1 MSEESNKVIYEQP
14 LSERVR
20 SFRRLEHLFT
30 RAHSQLDIGD
40 LWATRATLE
49 ALNDIMSL
57 MGRFDVKKELI
68 KELERHATTLGA
80 LAKNPN
86 VDSARLEDVV
96 AQVKTYLGNL
106 RTREHAPGLELRH
119 NEFLS
124 AVRQRM
130 SIPAGTCDFD
140 IPSLHYWLRRA
151 PEERNKDLV
160 RWLSAFEI
168 VHGAIDLCLMLIRES
183 AFATHETA
191 TAGFFQ
197 QSLDSANPTQMIRVA
212 LNPEV
217 DCFPEISA
225 GKHRFTVRFMRLD
238 EIDTRPTQT
247 NADVEFDL
255 IRCVI

>member
-1 MSEESNKVIYEQP
+1 MSEQNHQVIYEQP

-20 SFRRLEHLFT
+20 AFRRLEHLFT
-30 RAHSQLDIGD
+30 RAHSHLSNGD

-49 ALNDIMSL
+49 ALNDIMAL
-57 MGRFDVKKELI
+57 MGRSDVKKELI
-68 KELERHATTLGA
+68 KELERHSTTLGA

-96 AQVKTYLGNL
+96 AQVKTYLSKL

-151 PEERNKDLV
+151 PEQRHKDLE
-160 RWLSAFEI
+160 RWLSAFDI
-168 VHGAIDLCLMLIRES
+168 VHGAIDLCLLLVRES

-191 TAGFFQ
+191 ARGFFH

-212 LNPEV
+212 LDSDA

-238 EIDTRPTQT
+238 DIDTRPTQT
-247 NADVEFDL
+247 NDDIEFDL